1 MTHFGYYDLI
11 LCLQRLVARVTQ
23 IIIQF
28 DCQIFIMSHMLMVM
42 HTIHIAIIKEH
53 DAQTW
58 RVYGAPIIRVT
69 MQSAYYID
77 FTTFYHHIR
86 VSNI

>member
-1 MTHFGYYDLI
+1 
-11 LCLQRLVARVTQ
+11 
-23 IIIQF
+23 
-28 DCQIFIMSHMLMVM
+28 MLMVM
-42 HTIHIAIIKEH
+42 HTIHIAITKEH